1 MANNKMNRVNGPSRE
16 ERERME
22 RAEQFKNSR
31 GCYSSKEDCP
41 FYNSA
46 GLKDAYQD
54 VEETKGFSL
63 DDIEGPLGDLLKEQK
78 AKAMYDV
85 VSGSPVELMNLAY
98 NSNFKKMQESENEQ
112 TVNLN
117 GVINN
122 EDHE

>member
-1 MANNKMNRVNGPSRE
+1 MAKLNKVNGPSRE
-16 ERERME
+16 VRERME

-31 GCYSSKEDCP
+31 GCYSDRESCP
-41 FYNSA
+41 FFNSS

-98 NSNFKKMQESENEQ
+98 NSNFKKMKEQEE
-112 TVNLN
+112 TLNLN
-117 GVINN
+117 GVIDN